1 VPFLENGERAHAIGS
16 IHGSSIEGENHVDTS
31 NASPNRPLRIS
42 GFLTAG
48 LAVIVGLWLMGIAA
62 GTAVAQTPPDDNASE
77 AVSYAD
83 LDLSKAE
90 GARTLLYRIDR
101 AARRAC
107 GPEPTYSPLLPRAA
121 SFYRGCVID
130 AAGAA
135 VARIDAPLLTAM
147 HDERKPAGATLASR

>member
-1 VPFLENGERAHAIGS
+1 M
-16 IHGSSIEGENHVDTS
+16 DTI

-48 LAVIVGLWLMGIAA
+48 LGIAVGLWLMGIAA
-62 GTAVAQTPPDDNASE
+62 GTAVAQTPPDDKASE

-121 SFYRGCVID
+121 SFYRDCVID

-135 VARIDAPLLTAM
+135 VSRIDAPLLTAM
-147 HDERKPAGATLASR
+147 HGEHQPGSAALASR